1 MTRTAATAV
10 GTAAKAMAVT
20 GTGIRAARPAR
31 PAGRIGL
38 RGLVLAAAAAL
49 AGCGVPGDIPMPPPG
64 LPPADPVIIKTTS
77 GAPATPQA
85 AASNFTAV
93 IRAME
98 PAVERECALR
108 RRQPINCDFQFVVD
122 DRPGLDINAFQTLD
136 DNGRPIIGFTLA
148 LIAAARNAD
157 ELAFVV
163 GHEASHHIL
172 NHLNQRSGAARA
184 GAVIM
189 SGIVAASGADLATI
203 QAAQQMG
210 AQVGARYYS
219 RDWELQA
226 DYLGAILALN
236 AGFDPVRGAEFFAR
250 IPDPGDRILGSHPSN
265 VQRQAQ
271 VARAVADVRA
281 GRVR

>member
-1 MTRTAATAV
+1 MTTAAGIAATTAI
-10 GTAAKAMAVT
+10 AAANGA
-20 GTGIRAARPAR
+20 GAEQAAR
-31 PAGRIGL
+31 PAGRAGL
-38 RGLVLAAAAAL
+38 RGLVLAAVAVL

-98 PAVERECALR
+98 PAVERECVAR
-108 RRQPINCDFQFVVD
+108 RRHPINCDFQFVVD
-122 DRPGLDINAFQTLD
+122 DRPGQDINAFQTLD

-148 LIAAARNAD
+148 LIAAAHNAD

-172 NHLNQRSGAARA
+172 NHLGQRSGAARA

-226 DYLGAILALN
+226 DYLGAILTLN
-236 AGFDPVRGAEFFAR
+236 AGFDPIRGAEFFAR

-281 GRVR
+281 GRAR

>member
-1 MTRTAATAV
+1 MTTAAGIAATTAI
-10 GTAAKAMAVT
+10 AAANGA
-20 GTGIRAARPAR
+20 GAEQAARR
-31 PAGRIGL
+31 AGRAGL
-38 RGLVLAAAAAL
+38 RGLVLAAVAVL

-98 PAVERECALR
+98 PAVERECVAR
-108 RRQPINCDFQFVVD
+108 RRHPINCDFQFVVD
-122 DRPGLDINAFQTLD
+122 DRPGQDINAFQTLD

-148 LIAAARNAD
+148 LIAAAHNAD

-172 NHLNQRSGAARA
+172 NHLGQRSGAARA

-226 DYLGAILALN
+226 DYLGAILTLN
-236 AGFDPVRGAEFFAR
+236 AGFDPIRGAEFFAR

-281 GRVR
+281 GRAR

>member
-1 MTRTAATAV
+1 MTTAAGIAATTAIAAANR
-10 GTAAKAMAVT
+10 GDAGKTAQ
-20 GTGIRAARPAR
+20 
-31 PAGRIGL
+31 PAGRAGL
-38 RGLVLAAAAAL
+38 RWLVLAAVAVL

-64 LPPADPVIIKTTS
+64 TPPADPVIIKTTS

-93 IRAME
+93 IRVME
-98 PAVERECALR
+98 PAVERECMLR
-108 RRQPINCDFQFVVD
+108 RTQPINCDFQFVVD
-122 DRPGLDINAFQTLD
+122 DRSGLDINAFQTLD

-172 NHLNQRSGAARA
+172 NHIGQRSGAARA

-226 DYLGAILALN
+226 DYLGAILTLN
-236 AGFDPVRGAEFFAR
+236 AGFDPIRGAEFFAR

-265 VQRQAQ
+265 AQRQAQ

-281 GRVR
+281 GRAR